1 MIYGVMGI
9 FAVLL
14 WSLALFST
22 RVLFD
27 LGFETNTITLL
38 RFGIA
43 ALIMR
48 LVLPAA
54 KRKITIGNG
63 DRRYFVMLA
72 LGGITLFYFF
82 ENSGVRYTTISNTAL
97 IIATIPLFTLL
108 SGHFFFHKKMCAAN
122 YIGLP
127 LGLAGTAI
135 LFIKD
140 ILHGSALHIK
150 GDIMV
155 LGSVALWVVY
165 SFAYRKISHKYN
177 PAFITYTSFV
187 WGSLFLIPVAL
198 LEASSYSQ
206 MQINLSA
213 ILNVLFLA
221 IFPSYIAYLLWNI
234 SIQRIGIKITSN
246 FVLLNPVFSIALG
259 VVFLHEPFSINLVLS
274 TVAILA
280 GAYFSSVSSSGNHY

>member
-1 MIYGVMGI
+1 MLHGVMGI

-27 LGFETNTITLL
+27 HGFETNTITLL

-43 ALIMR
+43 AIIMH
-48 LVLPAA
+48 LSMPKT
-54 KRKITIGNG
+54 KRRIYIHKG

-72 LGGITLFYFF
+72 LGGISLFYFF

-127 LGLAGTAI
+127 LGLVGTAI

-155 LGSVALWVVY
+155 LGSVALWVLY
-165 SFAYRKISHKYN
+165 SFAYRTIGHKYH
-177 PAFITYTSFV
+177 PRFITYISFV
-187 WGSLFLIPVAL
+187 WGSLFLIPIAL
-198 LEASSYSQ
+198 LEVGSYSQ
-206 MQINLSA
+206 MQIDLSA
-213 ILNVLFLA
+213 ILNILFLA

-259 VVFLHEPFSINLVLS
+259 VVFLREPFSMNLVLS
-274 TVAILA
+274 TVAILV
-280 GAYFSSVSSSGNHY
+280 GAYFSSVSTSGNHY